1 MKIHDSTKHSLAIEQ
16 TMHVASDFLG
26 LFKNV
31 NDSISQLRMRVCV
44 CVKYTGVLNLNRL
57 MR

>member
-1 MKIHDSTKHSLAIEQ
+1 MTLLNFIVIEQ